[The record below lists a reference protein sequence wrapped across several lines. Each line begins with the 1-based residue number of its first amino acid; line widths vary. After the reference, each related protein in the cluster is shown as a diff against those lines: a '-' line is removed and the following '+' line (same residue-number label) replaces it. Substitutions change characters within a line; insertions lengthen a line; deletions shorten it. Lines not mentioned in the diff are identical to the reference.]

1 MTIQHK
7 QLQSGGWNKLSL
19 VVQLANIGSEVE
31 RAIRWKNKNNQ
42 EYSNLAFYRALELID
57 FTVSDQ
63 KNINRLKEV
72 LRMREAL
79 IDFFAGENIYSS
91 SDEKWKKYFYS
102 YNFASRVNNDN
113 LK

>member
-7 QLQSGGWNKLSL
+7 QLQSGEWNKLSL
-19 VVQLANIGSEVE
+19 VEQLANIGSEVE
-31 RAIRWKNKNNQ
+31 RSIRWKNKNNK
-42 EYSNLAFYRALELID
+42 EYSDLAFYRALELID

-72 LRMREAL
+72 LRMREVL
-79 IDFFAGENIYSS
+79 VDYFMGENSYKS
-91 SDEKWKKYFYS
+91 SDDVWQKYFYS